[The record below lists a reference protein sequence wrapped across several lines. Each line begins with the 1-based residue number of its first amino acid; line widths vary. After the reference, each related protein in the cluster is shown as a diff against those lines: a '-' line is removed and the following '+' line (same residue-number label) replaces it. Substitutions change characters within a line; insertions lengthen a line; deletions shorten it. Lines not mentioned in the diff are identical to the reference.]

1 MREQIIANAFRVPPM
16 KAEAYASYIRAAMLK
31 IPPAVSG
38 PPMPD
43 MARDNLNNA
52 DSYEAARKRRYE
64 FLSRMPDEWLS
75 NHQLADM
82 MGTQSERI
90 RSMLC
95 RLREEGQIDATKIKG
110 KMYWKPIR
118 N

>member
-1 MREQIIANAFRVPPM
+1 MSYIAQNAFRLPREIAH
-16 KAEAYASYIRAAMLK
+16 KYSDIIRDAMIK
-31 IPPAVSG
+31 VKPAMEN
-38 PPMPD
+38 PEMPD
-43 MARDNLNNA
+43 MMRDNMNNA

-75 NHQLADM
+75 NYQLADM

-95 RLREEGQIDATKIKG
+95 RLREEGKVDATKIKG